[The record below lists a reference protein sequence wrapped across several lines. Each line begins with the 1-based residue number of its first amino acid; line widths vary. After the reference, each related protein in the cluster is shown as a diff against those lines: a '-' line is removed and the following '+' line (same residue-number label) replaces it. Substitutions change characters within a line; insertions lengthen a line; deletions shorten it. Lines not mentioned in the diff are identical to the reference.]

1 MNSKQILGEIH
12 TTNNHSKSTRETYE
26 KAVINGKCNVGEK
39 ISYNRRDGRTDY
51 EITAILTPIEHAQI
65 DSPEKLAQVYK
76 NPQINPTSWK
86 TGIKLIKQKIN
97 SINLRDKFAFYMS
110 QETHE

>member
-1 MNSKQILGEIH
+1 MK
-12 TTNNHSKSTRETYE
+12 NNFEKLSFEDALQQLETLVRDLESGRIKLEEAVETYE

-65 DSPEKLAQVYK
+65 DSPEKLAQAYK
-76 NPQINPTSWK
+76 NPQKQIDLCYIYIS
-86 TGIKLIKQKIN
+86 TG
-97 SINLRDKFAFYMS
+97 
-110 QETHE
+110 